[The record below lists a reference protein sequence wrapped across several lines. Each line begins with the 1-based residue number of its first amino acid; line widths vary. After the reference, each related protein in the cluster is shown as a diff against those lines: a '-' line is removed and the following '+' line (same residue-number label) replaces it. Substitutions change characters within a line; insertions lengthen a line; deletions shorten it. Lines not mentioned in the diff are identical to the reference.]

1 VRARDCGPPLLCA
14 TPLRGSSLAVDPIEV
29 VPVMLVELVVD
40 DVEVDAPTGVLL
52 DGGPS
57 DLTGPVDEEVVAV
70 DAVRAVDDL
79 PAVEGVAPVDD
90 VEEESVV
97 DESVGF
103 AHATPGVVATA
114 TPTPK
119 ATAKPPTRPT
129 YLA

>member
-1 VRARDCGPPLLCA
+1 
-14 TPLRGSSLAVDPIEV
+14 
-29 VPVMLVELVVD
+29 
-40 DVEVDAPTGVLL
+40 VLL
-52 DGGPS
+52 DGGAS
-57 DLTGPVDEEVVAV
+57 DSAGPVDEEVVAV
-70 DAVRAVDDL
+70 DAVGALDDV

-97 DESVGF
+97 DESVGS
-103 AHATPGVVATA
+103 ANATPGVVATA